1 MTARAIE
8 NILGEKQVQKL
19 QQQLDAACESDVT
32 SSCFVRFSWS
42 DVHGIAR
49 GVTIPATN
57 AKYFIENGYSAFA
70 GKLFGHLISNV
81 SCKRS

>member
-1 MTARAIE
+1 MA
-8 NILGEKQVQKL
+8 NILGEKQLQKL

-49 GVTIPATN
+49 GVTIPAAN

-70 GKLFGHLISNV
+70 GKLVALYVPTI
-81 SCKRS
+81 